1 MFSFWKKR
9 LGIGMA
15 AAAHDSSSRESLEM
29 KSDQLHHVDYN
40 LQAEELGTVLLD
52 RVKSA
57 AASLHYLRSKALL
70 AVPDLLAHESL
81 GAEQLTL
88 EDDGSVSEVAKDI
101 ITLLTFHSPG
111 EEDTFPGTSEKNQDS
126 LVIRDGAC
134 TLKMIQFI
142 QMVADVLESL
152 LRRVTAAESEASF
165 HKERVIIGEEEI
177 RRKTVEI
184 EHLLSSVDGMKQIV
198 LGNKGVLNKTMEIIK
213 TLVEAS
219 RRDREEAVEKEEEL
233 RRVKTEFESLRNYV
247 NTSTNAVETLRS
259 SERQFKTIEA
269 RLVAKSAQ
277 LEGEKAQKEVEIQK
291 LMEENV
297 KLTALLD
304 KKEAQ
309 ILALNEQCKFMALNA
324 SNI

>member
-1 MFSFWKKR
+1 M
-9 LGIGMA
+9 
-15 AAAHDSSSRESLEM
+15 
-29 KSDQLHHVDYN
+29 
-40 LQAEELGTVLLD
+40 
-52 RVKSA
+52 
-57 AASLHYLRSKALL
+57 
-70 AVPDLLAHESL
+70 
-81 GAEQLTL
+81 
-88 EDDGSVSEVAKDI
+88 
-101 ITLLTFHSPG
+101 
-111 EEDTFPGTSEKNQDS
+111 
-126 LVIRDGAC
+126 
-134 TLKMIQFI
+134 KMIQFI

-269 RLVAKSAQ
+269 R
-277 LEGEKAQKEVEIQK
+277 
-291 LMEENV
+291 
-297 KLTALLD
+297 
-304 KKEAQ
+304 
-309 ILALNEQCKFMALNA
+309 
-324 SNI
+324 